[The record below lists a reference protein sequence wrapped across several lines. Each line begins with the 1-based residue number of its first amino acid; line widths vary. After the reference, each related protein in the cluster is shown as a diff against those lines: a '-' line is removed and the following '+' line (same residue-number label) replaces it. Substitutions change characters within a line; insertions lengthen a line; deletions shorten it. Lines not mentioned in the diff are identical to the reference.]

1 MKRFSVVENGYDI
14 NEVNRFIDVVIKR
27 LEQLDNEAKE
37 YREKLEDANK
47 KLNEKKLEEDK
58 INKALFAIQETTDRL
73 KNLAKQEADMIIEDA
88 RRNANAI
95 IHESLL
101 EASQKQKETMQM
113 QKNITVY
120 KARVKSLLESQL
132 KIIEDLD
139 KVELYN
145 GQSTYNLI

>member
-139 KVELYN
+139 KVEL
-145 GQSTYNLI
+145 

>member
-58 INKALFAIQETTDRL
+58 INKALFAIQEITDRL

-139 KVELYN
+139 KVEL
-145 GQSTYNLI
+145 

>member
-27 LEQLDNEAKE
+27 LEQLDNEAKK

-139 KVELYN
+139 KVEL
-145 GQSTYNLI
+145 

>member
-47 KLNEKKLEEDK
+47 KLNERKLEEDK

-139 KVELYN
+139 KVEL
-145 GQSTYNLI
+145 

>member
-37 YREKLEDANK
+37 YRKKLEDANK
-47 KLNEKKLEEDK
+47 QLNEKKLEEDK

-139 KVELYN
+139 KVEL
-145 GQSTYNLI
+145 

>member
-101 EASQKQKETMQM
+101 EASQKQKKQCKCKKIS
-113 QKNITVY
+113 QSIK
-120 KARVKSLLESQL
+120 LE
-132 KIIEDLD
+132 
-139 KVELYN
+139 
-145 GQSTYNLI
+145 